1 MRSVRRICSPELCEN
16 EGAARAP
23 SGRRLAPMSDEEHE
37 PCTAAASKD
46 VPPLDLGL
54 KLAGLPSELLVILA
68 VTLENPLALLVSKA
82 HLSKAF
88 CEAARDAQEYLTHI
102 DLRKWAWR
110 VDDAVVGAVVSK
122 CTELTYLNLHGCRNI
137 TDAAVVAVASYCKQL
152 TTLDLHGCGNIT
164 DAAVV
169 VVASGCKQ
177 LASLDLD
184 SCSRITDAAM
194 VAVASGCKQLTSL
207 NLRYCDKITD
217 TAMVAVASGC
227 EQLTTLKL
235 RGCVNITD
243 AAMVTAEQIF
253 FDRTEQILV

>member
-1 MRSVRRICSPELCEN
+1 MSAGSAPQNSVKN
-16 EGAARAP
+16 EGRAASSP
-23 SGRRLAPMSDEEHE
+23 SGRRLAPMSDREEHE

-122 CTELTYLNLHGCRNI
+122 CTELTYLNI
-137 TDAAVVAVASYCKQL
+137 STFMAAATSPMRRWWRWPRTASSSRRSTCM
-152 TTLDLHGCGNIT
+152 
-164 DAAVV
+164 AA
-169 VVASGCKQ
+169 A
-177 LASLDLD
+177 
-184 SCSRITDAAM
+184 
-194 VAVASGCKQLTSL
+194 TSPT
-207 NLRYCDKITD
+207 RPWW
-217 TAMVAVASGC
+217 
-227 EQLTTLKL
+227 
-235 RGCVNITD
+235 
-243 AAMVTAEQIF
+243 
-253 FDRTEQILV
+253 